1 MTAPNRRGEGGMGR
15 RAGPRRR
22 KTAERGAASAGQM
35 VARRRVWRA
44 VLSWGWRAAPGWT
57 AYTAALL
64 VGNAICSVLYPVGF
78 ALIID
83 ASLRHQLGR
92 LVLGV
97 VAVAVLYAVT
107 WTLAMLAGSAGAVL
121 SDHVS
126 LYLSVRIAEEINAV
140 SSVDHLER
148 PAYLTELD
156 LLRQNL
162 STLAHGPRQILLV
175 VQVLVRT
182 VGIVVIL
189 ALIFPPLA
197 MLPLCAVAPVAGE
210 RLSVWLRQRS
220 DERLAPDRRLAGD
233 LFSLV
238 TSAGPAK
245 ELRVFG
251 AADPLRDR
259 HRALARKADAATA
272 RAAVLGGLLGAAGWL
287 IFAAGFVAGIAV
299 VVVRAADGTAS
310 VGAVVLAVTLI
321 QRAQLQVGQ
330 AAAAIGQLLTI
341 ARTARRLFWLEDY
354 AAADRDRQAAR
365 RNTAGESAA
374 GESTARV
381 STARGSTA
389 RGNAGVESAAGGSAA
404 GGAGPPAVPDT
415 LRRGI
420 TLREVSFGYPPD
432 GATVLDRVDLHLPA
446 GSAVA
451 LVGENGAGK
460 TTLVKLLTGMY
471 QPASGQVLLDGV
483 ALADLDAAAWRER
496 TAAAFQD
503 FVRFE
508 LLARE
513 TVGVGDLPRLDHVP
527 ALSEALRRADATTVA
542 EGLPDGLATPLGRSF
557 TGGQDLS
564 GGQWQRLALA
574 RGMMRD
580 VPLLLILD
588 EPTASLDAI
597 TEAALFERYLAARKL
612 ASQAGAITLLV
623 SHRFST
629 VRMADLIVVLDKG
642 RVVASGDHASLIRAG
657 GLYAELYEMQARSY
671 R

>member
-1 MTAPNRRGEGGMGR
+1 MSSDSAS
-15 RAGPRRR
+15 
-22 KTAERGAASAGQM
+22 GAAVADQKAARFR
-35 VARRRVWRA
+35 VARG
-44 VLSWGWRAAPGWT
+44 VLRWGWQAAPGWT

-64 VGNAICSVLYPVGF
+64 VGNAICSVVYPVGF

-83 ASLRHQLGR
+83 ASLRHELDR
-92 LVLGV
+92 LVLGM
-97 VAVAVLYAVT
+97 ASVAVLYTVT
-107 WTLAMLAGSAGAVL
+107 WALAMFAGTAGSVL
-121 SDHVS
+121 SDRVS
-126 LYLSVRIAEEINAV
+126 LFLSVRIAEQVNAV

-156 LLRQNL
+156 LLEQNL
-162 STLAHGPRQILLV
+162 RPLANGPRQILLV

-189 ALIFPPLA
+189 ALIYPPLA
-197 MLPLCAVAPVAGE
+197 VLPLCAAAPVVGE
-210 RLSVWLRQRS
+210 RLSVWLRQRT
-220 DERLAPDRRLAGD
+220 DERLAPDRRLADD
-233 LFSLV
+233 LFSLA

-251 AADPLRDR
+251 AAGPLRDR
-259 HRALARKADAATA
+259 HRGLAMAVNAGTA
-272 RAAVLGGLLGAAGWL
+272 RAAILGGLLGAVGWL
-287 IFAAGFVAGIAV
+287 VFAAGFVAGIAV
-299 VVVRAADGTAS
+299 VVVRAADGAAS
-310 VGAVVLAVTLI
+310 VGAVVLAVTLL

-330 AAAAIGQLLTI
+330 AAAAIGQLLTT

-354 AAADRDRQAAR
+354 AAADRRQQAAR
-365 RNTAGESAA
+365 ASAGQ
-374 GESTARV
+374 
-381 STARGSTA
+381 
-389 RGNAGVESAAGGSAA
+389 
-404 GGAGPPAVPDT
+404 AVPET
-415 LRRGI
+415 LRHGI
-420 TLREVSFGYPPD
+420 TLRDVSFGYPPD

-471 QPASGQVLLDGV
+471 QPTSGQVLLDGV
-483 ALADLDAAAWRER
+483 PLADMDVAAWRER

-503 FVRFE
+503 FVRYE
-508 LLARE
+508 LAAGE
-513 TVGVGDLPRLDHVP
+513 TVGIGDLPRLDHTP
-527 ALSEALRRADATTVA
+527 ALSNALQRADATGVA
-542 EGLPDGLATPLGRSF
+542 EALPDGLATPLGRSF

-642 RVVASGDHASLIRAG
+642 RIAASGDHDSLIRAD

>member
-1 MTAPNRRGEGGMGR
+1 MTDPGGS
-15 RAGPRRR
+15 
-22 KTAERGAASAGQM
+22 SADHK
-35 VARRRVWRA
+35 VAQRRVWRA
-44 VLSWGWRAAPGWT
+44 VIGWGWQAAPGWT
-57 AYTAALL
+57 VYTAALL
-64 VGNAICSVLYPVGF
+64 VGNAVCTVLYPVGF

-83 ASLRHQLGR
+83 AALQHQLGH
-92 LVLGV
+92 LVLGMVSV
-97 VAVAVLYAVT
+97 VVLYTLSWA
-107 WTLAMLAGSAGAVL
+107 LAMFAGVAGSVL
-121 SDHVS
+121 SDRVTFF
-126 LYLSVRIAEEINAV
+126 LSARIAEQINAV
-140 SSVDHLER
+140 SGVDHLER

-162 STLAHGPRQILLV
+162 RSLGNGPREILLII
-175 VQVLVRT
+175 QVLVRT
-182 VGIVVIL
+182 AGIVVIL
-189 ALIFPPLA
+189 AVIFPPLA
-197 MLPLCAVAPVAGE
+197 VLPLCAVAPVAGE

-220 DERLAPDRRLAGD
+220 DERLAPERRLADD

-251 AADPLRDR
+251 AAAPLRDR
-259 HRALARKADAATA
+259 HRSLARTVNAGTA
-272 RAAVLGGLLGAAGWL
+272 RVAILGGLLGAAGWL

-299 VVVRAADGTAS
+299 VVLRAAHGTAN

-330 AAAAIGQLLTI
+330 AAAAIGQLLTTV
-341 ARTARRLFWLEDY
+341 RTARRLLWLEDY
-354 AAADRDRQAAR
+354 TAADRDQQA
-365 RNTAGESAA
+365 G
-374 GESTARV
+374 
-381 STARGSTA
+381 RGS
-389 RGNAGVESAAGGSAA
+389 
-404 GGAGPPAVPDT
+404 GPAAVPDT
-415 LRRGI
+415 LSRGI

-432 GATVLDRVDLHLPA
+432 GATVLDRIDLHLPA

-471 QPASGQVLLDGV
+471 QPTAGQVLLDGM
-483 ALADLDAAAWRER
+483 ALSGLDLAAWRER

-503 FVRFE
+503 FVRYE

-513 TVGVGDLPRLDHVP
+513 TVGIGDLPRLDDVS
-527 ALSEALRRADATTVA
+527 ALNQALRRADATAVA
-542 EGLPDGLATPLGRSF
+542 EALPDGLATPLGRSF
-557 TGGQDLS
+557 TRGQDLS

-580 VPLLLILD
+580 LPLLLILD

-629 VRMADLIVVLDKG
+629 VRMADLIVVLDNG

>member
-1 MTAPNRRGEGGMGR
+1 MR
-15 RAGPRRR
+15 RAR
-22 KTAERGAASAGQM
+22 TAQTARTGLAAPDPGQKP
-35 VARRRVWRA
+35 ARWRVSRA
-44 VLSWGWRAAPGWT
+44 VLGWGWRAAPGWT
-57 AYTAALL
+57 VYTAALL
-64 VGNAICSVLYPVGF
+64 VGNAVCSVLYPVGF

-83 ASLRHQLGR
+83 ASLHHQLAR
-92 LVLGV
+92 LVLGMV
-97 VAVAVLYAVT
+97 CVAVLYTVT
-107 WTLAMLAGSAGAVL
+107 WALAMLAGTAGSIL
-121 SDHVS
+121 SDRVS
-126 LYLSVRIAEEINAV
+126 LFLSVRIAEQINAV
-140 SSVDHLER
+140 SSIDHLER

-156 LLRQNL
+156 LLQQNL
-162 STLAHGPRQILLV
+162 RSLGNGPRQILLV

-182 VGIVVIL
+182 VAIVVIL
-189 ALIFPPLA
+189 AAIFPPLA
-197 MLPLCAVAPVAGE
+197 VLPLFAIAPVAGE
-210 RLSVWLRQRS
+210 RFSVWLRQRS
-220 DERLAPDRRLAGD
+220 DERLAPDRRLADD
-233 LFSLV
+233 LFSLA

-251 AADPLRDR
+251 VAGPLRDR
-259 HRALARKADAATA
+259 HRAQATKVNAGTA
-272 RAAVLGGLLGAAGWL
+272 RAAILGGLLGAAGWL

-299 VVVRAADGTAS
+299 IVVRAAHGTAS

-330 AAAAIGQLLTI
+330 AAAAIGQLLTM
-341 ARTARRLFWLEDY
+341 ARTARRLLWLEDY
-354 AAADRDRQAAR
+354 AAADRAQQAAR
-365 RNTAGESAA
+365 GSAGA
-374 GESTARV
+374 ARV
-381 STARGSTA
+381 SAGAARGSA
-389 RGNAGVESAAGGSAA
+389 GAVRGSVGAAAGSAGAA
-404 GGAGPPAVPDT
+404 GGAGPQTVPDT

-420 TLREVSFGYPPD
+420 TLRGVSFGYPPD
-432 GATVLDRVDLHLPA
+432 GATVLDRIDLDLPA

-471 QPASGQVLLDGV
+471 QPTAGQVLLDGIP
-483 ALADLDAAAWRER
+483 LANLDVTAWRER

-503 FVRFE
+503 FVRYE
-508 LLARE
+508 LLAGE
-513 TVGVGDLPRLDHVP
+513 TVGIGDLPRLAEIP
-527 ALSEALRRADATTVA
+527 AVTQALRRADAAPVA
-542 EGLPDGLATPLGRSF
+542 EALPDGLATPLGRSF

-580 VPLLLILD
+580 VPLLLVLD

-612 ASQAGAITLLV
+612 ASRAGAITLLV

-642 RVVASGDHASLIRAG
+642 RVAASGDHASLIRAG

>member
-1 MTAPNRRGEGGMGR
+1 MTDPGVS
-15 RAGPRRR
+15 
-22 KTAERGAASAGQM
+22 SAGQK
-35 VARRRVWRA
+35 VAQRRVWRA
-44 VLSWGWRAAPGWT
+44 VIGWGWRAAPGLT
-57 AYTAALL
+57 VYTAALL
-64 VGNAICSVLYPVGF
+64 VGNAVCTVLYPVGF

-83 ASLRHQLGR
+83 AALQHQLGH

-97 VAVAVLYAVT
+97 VSVAVLYTLSWV
-107 WTLAMLAGSAGAVL
+107 LAMLAGTTGSVL
-121 SDHVS
+121 SDRVTFF
-126 LYLSVRIAEEINAV
+126 LSARTAEQVNAV
-140 SSVDHLER
+140 SGVDHLER

-162 STLAHGPRQILLV
+162 RPLGNGPRQILLV
-175 VQVLVRT
+175 IQVLVRT

-189 ALIFPPLA
+189 AVIFPPLA
-197 MLPLCAVAPVAGE
+197 VLPLCAIAPVAGE
-210 RLSVWLRQRS
+210 RFSVWLRQRS
-220 DERLAPDRRLAGD
+220 DERLAPQRRLADD
-233 LFSLV
+233 LFTLV

-251 AADPLRDR
+251 AAAPLRDR
-259 HRALARKADAATA
+259 HRSLARTVNAGTA
-272 RAAVLGGLLGAAGWL
+272 RVAILGALLGAAGWL

-299 VVVRAADGTAS
+299 VVVRAAHGTAN
-310 VGAVVLAVTLI
+310 VGVVVLAVTLI

-330 AAAAIGQLLTI
+330 AAAAIGQLLTT
-341 ARTARRLFWLEDY
+341 AQTARRLLWLEDY
-354 AAADRDRQAAR
+354 AAADRDQQA
-365 RNTAGESAA
+365 GK
-374 GESTARV
+374 
-381 STARGSTA
+381 GSRPA
-389 RGNAGVESAAGGSAA
+389 
-404 GGAGPPAVPDT
+404 AVPDT
-415 LRRGI
+415 LSRGI

-432 GATVLDRVDLHLPA
+432 GATVLDRIDLHLPA

-471 QPASGQVLLDGV
+471 QPTAGQVLLDGMT
-483 ALADLDAAAWRER
+483 LSDLDLAAWRAR

-503 FVRFE
+503 FVRYE
-508 LLARE
+508 LLAQE
-513 TVGVGDLPRLDHVP
+513 TVGIGDLPRLDHVS
-527 ALSEALRRADATTVA
+527 ALNQALRRADATAVA
-542 EGLPDGLATPLGRSF
+542 EALPDGLATPLGRSF
-557 TGGQDLS
+557 TRGQDLS

-629 VRMADLIVVLDKG
+629 VRMADLIVVLDNG
-642 RVVASGDHASLIRAG
+642 RIAASGDHASLIRAG

>member
-1 MTAPNRRGEGGMGR
+1 MSSERASGAP
-15 RAGPRRR
+15 
-22 KTAERGAASAGQM
+22 SAGQR
-35 VARRRVWRA
+35 ARFRA
-44 VLSWGWRAAPGWT
+44 TRAIVSWGWQAAPGWT

-92 LVLGV
+92 LILGMAS
-97 VAVAVLYAVT
+97 VALLYTVMWA
-107 WTLAMLAGSAGAVL
+107 LAMFAGSAGSVL
-121 SDHVS
+121 SDRVS
-126 LYLSVRIAEEINAV
+126 LFLSVRIAEQINAV
-140 SSVDHLER
+140 TSVDHLER

-156 LLRQNL
+156 LLEQNL
-162 STLAHGPRQILLV
+162 RSLGNGPRQILLV
-175 VQVLVRT
+175 VQVLVRI

-189 ALIFPPLA
+189 ALIYPPLA
-197 MLPLCAVAPVAGE
+197 VLPLCAAAPLAGE
-210 RLSVWLRQRS
+210 RFSVWLRQRT
-220 DERLAPDRRLAGD
+220 DERLAPDRRLADD
-233 LFSLV
+233 LFSLA

-251 AADPLRDR
+251 AAGSLRDR
-259 HRALARKADAATA
+259 HRAQAMTVNAGTA
-272 RAAVLGGLLGAAGWL
+272 RAALLGGLLGAVGWL
-287 IFAAGFVAGIAV
+287 VFAAAFVAAIAV
-299 VVVRAADGTAS
+299 VVVRAAHGSAS
-310 VGAVVLAVTLI
+310 VGAVVLAVALI

-330 AAAAIGQLLTI
+330 AAATMGQLLTT

-354 AAADRDRQAAR
+354 AAADRQQA
-365 RNTAGESAA
+365 AGESAGQA
-374 GESTARV
+374 
-381 STARGSTA
+381 
-389 RGNAGVESAAGGSAA
+389 
-404 GGAGPPAVPDT
+404 PDK
-415 LRRGI
+415 LRQGI

-432 GATVLDRVDLHLPA
+432 GPTVLDRIDLHLPA

-471 QPASGQVLLDGV
+471 QPTSGQVLLDGV
-483 ALADLDAAAWRER
+483 PLADMDVTAWRER

-503 FVRFE
+503 FVRYE
-508 LLARE
+508 LLAGE
-513 TVGVGDLPRLDHVP
+513 TVGIGDLPRLDHVA
-527 ALSEALRRADATTVA
+527 ALSEALRRADATAVA
-542 EGLPDGLATPLGRSF
+542 DALPDGLATPLGRSF

-642 RVVASGDHASLIRAG
+642 RIAASGDHASLVRAG